1 MLMSREGANV
11 SSTKMLIAKK
21 EHRKRASSKIKCHH
35 SCQFTQRTTPLY
47 KQNVYTYICTDV
59 LWYAHKQKL
68 K

>member
-1 MLMSREGANV
+1 MNREGANV
-11 SSTKMLIAKK
+11 SCSKMLITMR

-35 SCQFTQRTTPLY
+35 TYQGTQRTTPLY

-59 LWYAHKQKL
+59 HWYAHKQKL